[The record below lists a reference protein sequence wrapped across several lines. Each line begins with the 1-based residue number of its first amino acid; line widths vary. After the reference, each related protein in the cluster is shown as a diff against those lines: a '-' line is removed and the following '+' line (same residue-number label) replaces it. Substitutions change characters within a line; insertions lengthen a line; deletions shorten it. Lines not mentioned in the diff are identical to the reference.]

1 MSRMSIIMFDTFD
14 LLWENQ
20 KRLKKGEALW
30 VHLHELLSS
39 VTDVPSRA
47 GHGSGFKEADLGG
60 KESSDPLMLC
70 ALEQHWRR
78 TL

>member
-1 MSRMSIIMFDTFD
+1 VAF
-14 LLWENQ
+14 
-20 KRLKKGEALW
+20 W

-47 GHGSGFKEADLGG
+47 GRGSGFKEADLGG

-70 ALEQHWRR
+70 AIEQHWRS